1 MNLKNNYI
9 KQLDGLRAIAVI
21 LVIIHHWFPSNNPA
35 HIYTSLF
42 NGVDIFFVLSGF
54 LITRILINN
63 KIEAEDRITTKYNLI
78 KNFFIRRSLR
88 IFPIYYLTITLIFV
102 FSDSTGT
109 DIRNSYPYFF
119 TYTANLYFFNRGV
132 WDGMLS
138 HLWSLSVEEQFYLV
152 WPWLILFIKRKYI
165 LATILTFISLGLV
178 SHIYLSFFSQTLLPD
193 IFTLSCF
200 DGLGLG
206 ALMAWIIVRKRSLLE
221 KYYPLLLILALICF
235 GLQVERV
242 LGGGLI
248 ILPSRTLTSICTI
261 WLISWI
267 ILFGDTKKSFI
278 NSILNQKYL
287 VFIGKISYGIYLYH
301 LIIPY
306 YTWQILTPINSHFP
320 TYIFQYNSYLL
331 IAENF
336 IILLLISY
344 ISWNVIEFPIL
355 KLKKYFEYQ
364 DNTLPVTS
372 PEYHQPPIAKENKNI
387 PLA

>member
-1 MNLKNNYI
+1 MNLKTNYI
-9 KQLDGLRAIAVI
+9 SQLDGLRAIAVI
-21 LVIIHHWFPSNNPA
+21 LVIIHHWFSPHNKAS
-35 HIYTSLF
+35 IYTSLF

-63 KIEAEDRITTKYNLI
+63 KVESEEKISTKGNLI

-88 IFPIYYLTITLIFV
+88 IFPIYYLTITILFV

-109 DIRNSYPYFF
+109 DIKNSFPFFF
-119 TYTANLYFFNRGV
+119 TYTANLYFFNRDE

-152 WPWLILFIKRKYI
+152 WPWLILFIKRNYI
-165 LATILTFISLGLV
+165 LATILTFILIGLLT
-178 SHIYLSFFSQTLLPD
+178 HIYFEFLSQAVIPS

-206 ALMAWIIVRKRSLLE
+206 ALMAWIVIYKRSMLE
-221 KYYPLLLILALICF
+221 KFYPILLIVALICV
-235 GLQVERV
+235 GLQIERV
-242 LGGGLI
+242 FGGGLY
-248 ILPSRTLTSICTI
+248 ILPSRTLTSLCTI

-287 VFIGKISYGIYLYH
+287 VFTGKISYGIYLYH

-306 YTWQILTPINSHFP
+306 YTNHYLTSINSHFP
-320 TYIFQYNSYLL
+320 IYIFKYNFYLV

-336 IILLLISY
+336 IIVLLISF
-344 ISWNVIEFPIL
+344 ISWNFIEFPIL

-364 DNTLPVTS
+364 DNPHPVLS
-372 PEYHQPPIAKENKNI
+372 PVPVFNKPPIEKEN
-387 PLA
+387 